1 MWVGTLDV
9 PPLVIVAVL
18 LLILIPM
25 GMALESISI
34 LVIAVPLMHPI
45 VTGLGLDGVWFAIL
59 VVKMIEVG
67 LVTPP
72 VGVSCF
78 VVSGT
83 TGVPAQT
90 VFRGILPLVTV
101 ELLVVVVLFL
111 FPDLV
116 TFLPSLVAK

>member
-1 MWVGTLDV
+1 
-9 PPLVIVAVL
+9 
-18 LLILIPM
+18 M

-45 VTGLGLDGVWFAIL
+45 VTGLGFDGVWFAIL

-83 TGVPAQT
+83 TGVPVQT
-90 VFRGILPLVTV
+90 VFRGILPLVLV
-101 ELLVVVVLFL
+101 ELGVVAILFL

-116 TFLPSLVAK
+116 LFLPSLVAN